1 MKKESSDNKE
11 KRDDAWKIIKPK
23 PGEACTKQ
31 VKNKLY
37 HWCKNHKEE
46 GMWVIHCPEDC
57 RNKPKQEEAQAN
69 KAEFLMQEG
78 LNQIM
83 KMKRNDGHARLVN
96 TFHGSGHWRIGYYGC
111 HRVYGSFLVTLDS
124 SWRQAYWF
132 PN

>member
-1 MKKESSDNKE
+1 MKKESSDKKE

-31 VKNKLY
+31 VKSKLY
-37 HWCKNHKEE
+37 HWCMNHKEE

-57 RNKPKQEEAQAN
+57 RNKQKKKLRPTRQNSQCKRDSHQVT
-69 KAEFLMQEG
+69 
-78 LNQIM
+78 
-83 KMKRNDGHARLVN
+83 KMKRNDSYARLVN
-96 TFHGSGHWRIGYYGC
+96 TFHGSGHWRIGYDGC